1 MLLLVFVA
9 VHGQDEAA
17 AGAEEEAAEAAEG
30 KSAEGD
36 EEAWQ
41 YVEFLKTDVK

>member
-17 AGAEEEAAEAAEG
+17 AGDEEEAAEG

-41 YVEFLKTDVK
+41 YVAFLKTDVK